1 MAASAPC
8 ASARGTAFPPIPG
21 RVGYRAPPRTFSA
34 DWRRGPRTL
43 GLLSNQDDWI
53 EMEHAEFDAA
63 FAQLPEGYS
72 EGAYEGRRFGV
83 TVRRSGDGRRNSL
96 FARELAG
103 TDIVSFNLYRVTSD
117 RTLLKPCEMSA
128 EKVVAFVLD
137 FRPAP

>member
-1 MAASAPC
+1 
-8 ASARGTAFPPIPG
+8 
-21 RVGYRAPPRTFSA
+21 
-34 DWRRGPRTL
+34 
-43 GLLSNQDDWI
+43 
-53 EMEHAEFDAA
+53 MEHAGVDAA
-63 FAQLPEGYS
+63 FAKLAEGYS

-83 TVRRSGDGRRNSL
+83 TVRRSEDGRRNSL

-103 TDIVSFNLYRVTSD
+103 TDIVSFNLYRIASD

>member
-1 MAASAPC
+1 
-8 ASARGTAFPPIPG
+8 
-21 RVGYRAPPRTFSA
+21 
-34 DWRRGPRTL
+34 
-43 GLLSNQDDWI
+43 
-53 EMEHAEFDAA
+53 MEHAEFDAA
-63 FAQLPEGYS
+63 FAELPEGYS

-128 EKVVAFVLD
+128 EKGSSQKTESMVTPVFATPILTTSWL
-137 FRPAP
+137 A

>member
-1 MAASAPC
+1 
-8 ASARGTAFPPIPG
+8 
-21 RVGYRAPPRTFSA
+21 
-34 DWRRGPRTL
+34 
-43 GLLSNQDDWI
+43 
-53 EMEHAEFDAA
+53 MEHAEFDAPSP
-63 FAQLPEGYS
+63 QLPEGYS
-72 EGAYEGRRFGV
+72 EGPYEGRRFGV

>member
-8 ASARGTAFPPIPG
+8 ASARGTAFPSIPG
-21 RVGYRAPPRTFSA
+21 RVGYRVPPRTFSA

-43 GLLSNQDDWI
+43 GLLSDQDEWI

-72 EGAYEGRRFGV
+72 EGAYEGRRFGM
-83 TVRRSGDGRRNSL
+83 TVRRSEDGRRNSL

-103 TDIVSFNLYRVTSD
+103 TDIVSFNLFRVTSD

-128 EKVVAFVLD
+128 EKVVAFVLE
-137 FRPAP
+137 FRPDT